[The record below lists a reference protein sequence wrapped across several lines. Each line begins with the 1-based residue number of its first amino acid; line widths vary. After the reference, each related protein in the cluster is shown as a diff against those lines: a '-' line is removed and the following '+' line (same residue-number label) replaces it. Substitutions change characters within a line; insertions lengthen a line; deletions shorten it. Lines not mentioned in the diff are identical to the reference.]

1 MVAAI
6 EVANVTKSFKIH
18 QEGGQSAK
26 ERLIRAGRNP
36 HIVFKA
42 LDDVSFEVQQGE
54 TFALLGHNGSGKSTM
69 LKCIAGTLR
78 PSSGR
83 VVSRGRLAALLEL
96 GAGFHPDLTGREN
109 IYLNGSILGF
119 SKTQIDRIFDDIVE
133 FAELSDFIDQQV
145 KHYSSGMYARLG
157 FSVAINVEPEILLVD
172 EVLSVGDE
180 AFQRKC
186 IDRVRRLQADG
197 RTILLVSHA
206 ADLVRQIADR
216 AAVLDHGQ
224 LVDVSEPGEAIRTLR
239 ETLARRGIALVT
251 EESPAEAAPEPQWS
265 GPPSATVPV
274 VDIDRPLMITKV
286 RCEYPEPDAR
296 FLLPNQPMR
305 LRIDYVAPQRIED
318 ICFAFEI
325 QDLHHN
331 VVFGVDTQTLE
342 QPIHAVDGVG
352 AVCFDL
358 PRVPLLDGTFLVSV
372 VATSRNGGTVYDGR
386 DLRDRF
392 EVMQP
397 GRQRGTVAFEPKV
410 VHYYHD
416 HPEPEPGTTEAEA
429 PATGA

>member
-36 HIVFKA
+36 SVVFKA
-42 LDDVSFEVQQGE
+42 LDDVSFEVRQGE
-54 TFALLGHNGSGKSTM
+54 TFALLGHNGSGKSTL

-78 PSSGR
+78 PTSGR

-109 IYLNGSILGF
+109 IFLNGSILGF
-119 SKTQIDRIFDDIVE
+119 SKAQVERMFDDIVE

-186 IDRVRRLQADG
+186 IDRVRELQGDG

-216 AAVLDHGQ
+216 AAVLDHGH
-224 LVDVSEPGEAIRTLR
+224 LVDVAEPGEAIRTLR
-239 ETLARRGIALVT
+239 ETLARRGIALELDETPIEKPV
-251 EESPAEAAPEPQWS
+251 EPQWAD
-265 GPPSATVPV
+265 PPSLTVPAV
-274 VDIDRPLMITKV
+274 KLEKPLTLTKI
-286 RCEYPEPDAR
+286 RAEYPEPDAR

-305 LRIDYVAPQRIED
+305 LRIDYVATERIED
-318 ICFAFEI
+318 ICFAFEF
-325 QDLHHN
+325 QDPHGT
-331 VVFGVDTQTLE
+331 VIFGDDTQTME
-342 QPIHAVDGVG
+342 QPIHACDGVG

-358 PRVPLLDGTFLVSV
+358 PRVPLLDGAFLISV
-372 VATSRNGGTVYDGR
+372 TATSRNGGTVYDRR
-386 DLRDRF
+386 DLQDRF
-392 EVMQP
+392 EIMQP
-397 GRQRGTVAFEPKV
+397 GRQRGIVALEPKV
-410 VHYYHD
+410 VHYYHEN
-416 HPEPEPGTTEAEA
+416 PEPEAQPET
-429 PATGA
+429 

>member
-6 EVANVTKSFKIH
+6 EVANVTKQFKIH

-36 HIVFKA
+36 HVVFKA
-42 LDDVSFEVQQGE
+42 LDDVSFEVAQGE
-54 TFALLGHNGSGKSTM
+54 TFALLGHNGSGKSTL

-78 PSSGR
+78 PTTGR

-119 SKTQIDRIFDDIVE
+119 SKAQVARMFDDIVE

-172 EVLSVGDE
+172 EVLAVGDE

-186 IDRVRRLQADG
+186 IDRVRQLQGEG

-216 AAVLDHGQ
+216 AAVLDHGH
-224 LVDVSEPGEAIRTLR
+224 LVDVAEPGEAIATLR
-239 ETLARRGIALVT
+239 ETLARRGIELEV
-251 EESPAEAAPEPQWS
+251 EESPLDKPVAPKWS
-265 GPPSATVPV
+265 DPPSLTVPV
-274 VDIDRPLMITKV
+274 VTMDKPLTITKI
-286 RCEYPEPDAR
+286 RAEYPDPEAK
-296 FLLPNQPMR
+296 FLLPNEPMR
-305 LRIDYVAPQRIED
+305 LRIDYMATERIED

-325 QDLHHN
+325 QALDHTI
-331 VVFGVDTQTLE
+331 VFGNDTQTMQ
-342 QPIHAVDGVG
+342 QPIHACDGVG

-358 PRVPLLDGTFLVSV
+358 PRMPLLDGSYLISV
-372 VATSRNGGTVYDGR
+372 TATSRNGGVVYDRR
-386 DLRDRF
+386 DLQDRF
-392 EVMQP
+392 QVMQP
-397 GRQRGTVAFEPKV
+397 GRARGLVALEPKV
-410 VHYYHD
+410 VHYFHEN
-416 HPEPEPGTTEAEA
+416 PEPDA
-429 PATGA
+429 

>member
-1 MVAAI
+1 MSVPAI
-6 EVANVTKSFKIH
+6 EVSNVTKSFKVY

-54 TFALLGHNGSGKSTM
+54 TFAILGHNGSGKSTM

-83 VVSRGRLAALLEL
+83 VATRGRLAALLEL

-109 IYLNGSILGF
+109 IYLNGSILVF
-119 SKTQIDRIFDDIVE
+119 SKRQIDQIFDDIVE
-133 FAELSDFIDQQV
+133 FAELADFIDQQV

-180 AFQRKC
+180 SFQRKC
-186 IDRVRRLQADG
+186 IDRVRQLQGDG
-197 RTILLVSHA
+197 RTILVVSHA

-216 AAVLDHGQ
+216 AAVLDHGH
-224 LVDVSEPGEAIRTLR
+224 LVDVAEPGEAIRTLR
-239 ETLARRGIALVT
+239 ETLARRGIALEL
-251 EESPAEAAPEPQWS
+251 EEPPAQPAMEPQWS
-265 GPPSATVPV
+265 DPPSLSVPAV
-274 VDIDRPLMITKV
+274 NLDKPLAITKV
-286 RCEYPEPDAR
+286 QAEYPEPDAR
-296 FLLPNQPMR
+296 FLLPNQPLR
-305 LRIDYVAPQRIED
+305 IRIDYATTERIED

-325 QDLHHN
+325 RDIEHR
-331 VVFGVDTQTLE
+331 VVFGDDTQTME
-342 QPIHAVDGVG
+342 QPIHACDGVG

-358 PRVPLLDGTFLVSV
+358 PRVPLLDGTFMLAVT
-372 VATSRNGGTVYDGR
+372 ATSRSGGEIYDRR
-386 DLRDRF
+386 DLLDTF

-397 GRQRGTVAFEPKV
+397 GRARGTVALEPKV
-410 VHYYHD
+410 VHYFRENPD
-416 HPEPEPGTTEAEA
+416 PDSEPTKQ
-429 PATGA
+429 